1 MVQEIRS
8 LQKLAIFFRVSRW
21 GRRGGGGGGGGLY
34 AVLYGNYYAVMHTDD
49 HICMYIRT
57 CIHVHMYSYTYIR
70 TYKRTH
76 VHTYVRTYIHM
87 YTHVHM
93 YSYIHTSVH
102 THVYTYICTHTYV
115 RTYTYTL
122 VLHSPFYNTQT
133 MLQCVCREFGYLAL
147 VHARSEVGRAARILL
162 TVYGVH
168 RGQGGDRLLAEVHTN
183 TEMDSQWTQE
193 GERWRLISY
202 RGKERPVK

>member
-21 GRRGGGGGGGGLY
+21 GRRGGGGGGLY

-70 TYKRTH
+70 TYKCTH

-115 RTYTYTL
+115 RTYTCTL

>member
-1 MVQEIRS
+1 
-8 LQKLAIFFRVSRW
+8 
-21 GRRGGGGGGGGLY
+21 
-34 AVLYGNYYAVMHTDD
+34 MHTDD

-76 VHTYVRTYIHM
+76 VRTYVRTYIHM

-102 THVYTYICTHTYV
+102 THTHLFCTRPSITHKRCYSV
-115 RTYTYTL
+115 
-122 VLHSPFYNTQT
+122 
-133 MLQCVCREFGYLAL
+133 CVCREFGYLAL